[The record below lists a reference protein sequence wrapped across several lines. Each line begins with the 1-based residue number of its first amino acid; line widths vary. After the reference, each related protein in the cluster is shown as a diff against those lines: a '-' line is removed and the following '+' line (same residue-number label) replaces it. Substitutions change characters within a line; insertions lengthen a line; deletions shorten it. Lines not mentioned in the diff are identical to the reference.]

1 MGDDAPMANAKRTKA
16 KGPPSVRVAET
27 RLTNPDKLFYPEA
40 NISKRQL
47 AEYYAAVSEW
57 MLPHIKERPTTFV
70 RCQNGWTKG
79 SFFQKHPGGGLP
91 VGVRVMPIG
100 EGDDDNVLLVDD
112 QPTMVALAQMCVLE
126 VHTWGARMAT
136 LDRPDFLV
144 FDLDPDGEVPWSEV
158 VATAKLVRERLTTS
172 GYDPLIKTTGGKG
185 LHICVTPIGPMSWE
199 EARELGR
206 KLGESLVAEYPARF
220 VTTVSKAAR
229 KGKILLDF
237 ARNHPQATF
246 VAAYSPRAR
255 ANAPVATPIT
265 WEELDL
271 GVTPTQ
277 FTVKDVIER
286 LRTNGDPWAN
296 RGSAMMR

>member
-1 MGDDAPMANAKRTKA
+1 MATAKRSRA
-16 KGPPSVRVAET
+16 AGPPSTRVAET

-40 NISKRQL
+40 AITKRQL
-47 AEYYAAVSEW
+47 AEYFAAVSEW
-57 MLPHIKERPTTFV
+57 MLPHIQERPTTFV
-70 RCQNGWTKG
+70 RCQNGWNKG

-91 VGVRVMPIG
+91 KGVRVVEIAA
-100 EGDDDNVLLVDD
+100 DDDVLLVDD
-112 QPTMVALAQMCVLE
+112 QTTLVALAQMCVLE

-136 LDRPDFLV
+136 LDQPDFLV

-185 LHICVTPIGPMSWE
+185 LHICVNPIGPMSWE
-199 EARELGR
+199 EAREMGR
-206 KLGESLVAEYPARF
+206 KLGESMMAEFPARF

-255 ANAPVATPIT
+255 ANAPVATPIH
-265 WEELDL
+265 WEELDE

-277 FTVKDVIER
+277 FTVKNVLDR
-286 LRTNGDPWAN
+286 LRTNGDPWASK
-296 RGSAMMR
+296 GSAILR